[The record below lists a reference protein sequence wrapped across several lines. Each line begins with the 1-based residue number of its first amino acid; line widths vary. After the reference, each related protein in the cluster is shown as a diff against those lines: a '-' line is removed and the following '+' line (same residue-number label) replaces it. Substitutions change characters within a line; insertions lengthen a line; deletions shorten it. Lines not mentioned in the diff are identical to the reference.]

1 MNSNNII
8 RNKTNRLRVIA
19 VVIAVAA
26 AIIASTA
33 TMNAEAL
40 SKPSSGTVGDSGEM
54 KIQRGFVINPDVDT
68 EEKDT
73 APTGYHFSATRIRE

>member
-19 VVIAVAA
+19 VIIAVAA

-40 SKPSSGTVGDSGEM
+40 SKLSSGTVGDSGEM
-54 KIQRGFVINPDVDT
+54 NIQRGSGLPS
-68 EEKDT
+68 
-73 APTGYHFSATRIRE
+73 SARWQPQ